1 MIRLTSTINKRNNF
15 DNSHNQG
22 EHRMPEK
29 AASTA
34 TKTCAKKTPAA
45 KEAPAKKAA
54 APKDKKVWHI
64 TKREDENK
72 WAVKAEGSTK
82 ATKLFNT
89 KKEAEEYVKTLS
101 ANNEGSRVVSHKKDG
116 KFQKK

>member
-1 MIRLTSTINKRNNF
+1 
-15 DNSHNQG
+15 
-22 EHRMPEK
+22 MPEK
-29 AASTA
+29 TTEKATVAKSTSA
-34 TKTCAKKTPAA
+34 KETPAKKT
-45 KEAPAKKAA
+45 
-54 APKDKKVWHI
+54 APKEKKVWHI
-64 TKREDENK
+64 TKRDDENK
-72 WAVKAEGSTK
+72 WAVKAEGSSK

>member
-1 MIRLTSTINKRNNF
+1 
-15 DNSHNQG
+15 
-22 EHRMPEK
+22 MPEK
-29 AASTA
+29 EAT
-34 TKTCAKKTPAA
+34 TKTCAKKTAA
-45 KEAPAKKAA
+45 KEAPAKKA

-89 KKEAEEYVKTLS
+89 KKEAEEYVKGLS